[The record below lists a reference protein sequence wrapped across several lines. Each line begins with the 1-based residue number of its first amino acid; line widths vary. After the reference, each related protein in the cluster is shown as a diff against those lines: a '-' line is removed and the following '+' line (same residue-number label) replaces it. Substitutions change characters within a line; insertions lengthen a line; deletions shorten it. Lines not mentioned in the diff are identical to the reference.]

1 VEAAGREN
9 QPLLIPVAVVE
20 QHGHHLPLAT
30 DVYGAHVLCSL
41 VRTRLEERGVA
52 CQIAPPYYYGLN
64 TTTGM
69 FPGSLTVSPD
79 TMVTVLTEVLENF
92 ARWGFRRQFIVNH
105 HGDAEHNR
113 AIVRVIEGLRG
124 RDFTVTYVLA
134 GLLADIVA
142 PGYEATFGEPFPLV
156 GHEMLQVSDSEET
169 IAARLRLTQSPG
181 IDVHAGERETSLVM
195 RWAPE
200 TLPQSVDRTALP
212 AVPDSMREFLRAE
225 RQGRWREVSP
235 GGHIGDPARATVENG
250 ELYVY
255 EADDIAEALAAWI
268 RPRG

>member
-1 VEAAGREN
+1 
-9 QPLLIPVAVVE
+9 
-20 QHGHHLPLAT
+20 
-30 DVYGAHVLCSL
+30 
-41 VRTRLEERGVA
+41 
-52 CQIAPPYYYGLN
+52 
-64 TTTGM
+64 
-69 FPGSLTVSPD
+69 
-79 TMVTVLTEVLENF
+79 
-92 ARWGFRRQFIVNH
+92 
-105 HGDAEHNR
+105 
-113 AIVRVIEGLRG
+113 
-124 RDFTVTYVLA
+124 
-134 GLLADIVA
+134 
-142 PGYEATFGEPFPLV
+142 
-156 GHEMLQVSDSEET
+156 MLQVSDSEET

-225 RQGRWREVSP
+225 RQGRWRELSP
-235 GGHIGDPARATVENG
+235 LGHIGDPARATVENG